1 VRPESYGESF
11 SRDEWID
18 IEETTMPELTS
29 QQEPALH
36 RVEEEVEALR
46 GEVQALL
53 TETHYE
59 DLEHADIGS
68 LEEAAERYE

>member
-1 VRPESYGESF
+1 
-11 SRDEWID
+11 
-18 IEETTMPELTS
+18 LTS